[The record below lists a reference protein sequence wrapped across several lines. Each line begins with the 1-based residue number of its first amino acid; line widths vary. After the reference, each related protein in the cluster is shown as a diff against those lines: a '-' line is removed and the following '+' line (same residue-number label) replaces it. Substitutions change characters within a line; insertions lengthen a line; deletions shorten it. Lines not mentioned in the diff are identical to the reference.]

1 MMHLLTALIVLGAF
15 LGYCSAAPANCT
27 KLVTAY
33 GTCGGLASGC
43 VGSQCRDGVWEGH
56 CCPEG
61 FACNRFDKWYYKCEK
76 IPLNC
81 TKYKGPTCNTTV
93 PAYGACGG
101 NASNC
106 KGCQCKDAPWDGY
119 CCQPG
124 HQCNRKKPEYWKCE
138 PAVLQCKPYTGPKC
152 YLTVTAYATCGGLAS
167 GCSSCQ
173 CKDAPWDGYCC
184 PAGFSCNKQ
193 NPLFW
198 KCEKKGTAGA
208 SGNQTLAANETT
220 MPTANGTIRVTVK
233 RSAGP

>member
-1 MMHLLTALIVLGAF
+1 MAAQQPCKLSCAAKDARVRYFTNKSSRAARYLVHNSLLLRLVSSAPCPTAASNMLLLWITAL
-15 LGYCSAAPANCT
+15 
-27 KLVTAY
+27 
-33 GTCGGLASGC
+33 
-43 VGSQCRDGVWEGH
+43 H
-56 CCPEG
+56 CC
-61 FACNRFDKWYYKCEK
+61 
-76 IPLNC
+76 LS
-81 TKYKGPTCNTTV
+81 GPTCNTTV